1 MYKRILINRYVVAL
15 LFFVISAVVIIVTTI
30 NRSRSKHPDKF
41 GIGRAAKPEEIAALD
56 IDVRPDGKGL
66 PAGTGRSAAGKLIYE
81 AKCIACHGNGEKTET
96 PLLGEAL
103 FLNEVPGAEGASNG
117 VVASSEKAA
126 FAKASSEVKASGNAK
141 ASSKGKASA
150 KKSSGEKGDRSSKT
164 IGTYWPYATTIFDYV
179 RRAMPYNAPGSLSNQ
194 EVYDLTAY
202 LLYRNHIISENT
214 IVTEQSLPQIVMPS
228 KKKFVEDDRKGGAEL
243 R

>member
-103 FLNEVPGAEGASNG
+103 FLNKVPGVEGL
-117 VVASSEKAA
+117 
-126 FAKASSEVKASGNAK
+126 
-141 ASSKGKASA
+141 
-150 KKSSGEKGDRSSKT
+150 SSKT
-164 IGTYWPYATTIFDYV
+164 IGNYWPYATTIFDYV

-194 EVYDLTAY
+194 EVYDITAY

>member
-30 NRSRSKHPDKF
+30 DRSRSKHPDKF

-103 FLNEVPGAEGASNG
+103 FLNKVPGVEGL
-117 VVASSEKAA
+117 
-126 FAKASSEVKASGNAK
+126 
-141 ASSKGKASA
+141 
-150 KKSSGEKGDRSSKT
+150 SSKT
-164 IGTYWPYATTIFDYV
+164 IGNYWPYATTIFDYV

-194 EVYDLTAY
+194 EVYDITAY